1 MHIVAAIALD
11 LIAIFVLAYAV
22 YFPRHRRR
30 DLAIAFV
37 GINVGVVAVSMVL
50 GSTTIGAGLGLG
62 LFGVLSII
70 RLRSSEIDQSE
81 IAYYFAA
88 LAIGLVCGLSPTISW
103 LSVGLVALIV
113 TVLAVVDSPAMLRR
127 SREQTMVLD
136 RAYTDERAATA
147 AVGQLLGCP
156 VHGITIRCVDLVSD
170 TTTVDVRF
178 ALPRERR
185 AIERQDTARREQR
198 EAMAR

>member
-11 LIAIFVLAYAV
+11 LVAIFVLAYAV

-70 RLRSSEIDQSE
+70 RLRSNEIAQSE

-88 LAIGLVCGLSPTISW
+88 LTIGLVCGLSTTFSW

-113 TVLAVVDSPAMLRR
+113 AVLAVVDSPAVLRR
-127 SREQTMVLD
+127 SREQVMVLD
-136 RAYTDERAATA
+136 RAYTDERAATD
-147 AVGQLLGCP
+147 AVEQLLDCP
-156 VHGITIRCVDLVSD
+156 VHGITIRSVDLVSD

-178 ALPRERR
+178 ALPRERS
-185 AIERQDTARREQR
+185 EV
-198 EAMAR
+198 MAR